1 MTNGPVRSLRFDL
14 IPAHLDFG
22 TVKVE
27 VSTLGLSADSLVIGT
42 TLRTSTLESVSCLAV
57 VGQHVACG
65 HFSGHLVALRL
76 PSGKSKKIEQCS
88 ERDQHRG
95 AALRFLCWN
104 DAGTELISVDDTGV
118 AILSRLDFNKKNY
131 VHAFLFCGPSPVRAL
146 DFRFDQAMFCT
157 ENNEVNVVDVG
168 TLDQSLVGEQNCKIP
183 VVSCLWTSDGK
194 MCLVYENLH
203 IFIYESENLAVAV
216 KTYDLRET
224 LSAAYTSEI
233 SVNGNALATAW
244 EDPASG
250 RLIASSNSH
259 CCLMTDQ
266 RQLIFLEIGDEL
278 TVKLA
283 FAMDGRE
290 IIAGVMDS
298 EEIFLIGPGRRVSRI
313 GATRNILRMPS
324 VEETSAA
331 ARPTLSSI
339 VDSTSSILE
348 RVIVS
353 NDNTRREITETIG
366 GMTSSITSKIAPSLN
381 TIVENFRRH
390 VDHSTYGTAEGQ
402 LIAES
407 TETNS
412 SCGNDIEVAEE
423 IGHDTSVVVVRRH
436 LGAGKKKRRRKMDG
450 EEDEEQEDESN
461 REDTSSPLSIDAR
474 DRLRD
479 VRQLV
484 ARIGSGQSLDPPVG
498 SPIPISPRL
507 CTTASSY
514 SPNPPE
520 NAASPGSG
528 VVDEEDDEKAESSES
543 EELASSLDAVFERN
557 ISLAQPVEEPPTCLG
572 LNDEAP
578 KKLELQK
585 EKLDKAVIVNDL
597 VDIWTEISLP
607 YTPSSL
613 SANGETFLMCHR
625 KRHPRWVAIDK
636 LKRKNTEWIAAQFL
650 ADQLETSENGGFYWR
665 VRKGIAQM
673 CIELTPNAVW
683 MDGAP
688 IASACALAS
697 KDAWYVTGDTVAVK
711 MELPEEGYHHEMP
724 CEWPIRSLSATRD
737 AVWAIRDDTGEM
749 VVRVGMNNCR
759 TGTDWVSLD
768 IEIPGKLVAV
778 KLVETVGFLL
788 NEFGNLWM
796 VKGVDA
802 FHPYGNGDSFMSVCT
817 PMAGRKGLPHP
828 TQWRMTASTRGLFIT
843 AGRMLFASRV
853 AVSGH
858 RFPHVIP
865 QKLRHYD
872 KFTMLAAGAL
882 VDDSSTHGVFACR
895 PNSELFG
902 FRPALQTFATTT
914 LPLANGQTST
924 VTSVAAIPERLIA
937 LDSCG
942 ALSERRL
949 KGSDLE
955 WKTVDTNGG
964 TLLSAAVCEHGLWA
978 VTSANEVVY
987 MGNGDTQ
994 WHLVES
1000 PHKATLHE
1008 IRCSRDGRYVWVL
1021 SASEKRVWARS
1032 AVAEL
1037 TPMGIKWVE
1046 ASSEPHL
1053 LELAVGCNVVW
1064 GLAND
1069 GTLYRLRGL
1078 AANNP
1083 AGNYWRALPM
1093 RLRAISV
1100 DASNGLWGV
1109 DEQGSLV
1116 RHVTDV
1122 YKFADAP
1129 PVDFG
1134 PHSGFEFI

>member
-1 MTNGPVRSLRFDL
+1 V
-14 IPAHLDFG
+14 
-22 TVKVE
+22 
-27 VSTLGLSADSLVIGT
+27 
-42 TLRTSTLESVSCLAV
+42 
-57 VGQHVACG
+57 
-65 HFSGHLVALRL
+65 
-76 PSGKSKKIEQCS
+76 
-88 ERDQHRG
+88 
-95 AALRFLCWN
+95 
-104 DAGTELISVDDTGV
+104 
-118 AILSRLDFNKKNY
+118 
-131 VHAFLFCGPSPVRAL
+131 
-146 DFRFDQAMFCT
+146 
-157 ENNEVNVVDVG
+157 
-168 TLDQSLVGEQNCKIP
+168 
-183 VVSCLWTSDGK
+183 
-194 MCLVYENLH
+194 
-203 IFIYESENLAVAV
+203 
-216 KTYDLRET
+216 
-224 LSAAYTSEI
+224 
-233 SVNGNALATAW
+233 
-244 EDPASG
+244 
-250 RLIASSNSH
+250 
-259 CCLMTDQ
+259 
-266 RQLIFLEIGDEL
+266 
-278 TVKLA
+278 
-283 FAMDGRE
+283 
-290 IIAGVMDS
+290 
-298 EEIFLIGPGRRVSRI
+298 
-313 GATRNILRMPS
+313 
-324 VEETSAA
+324 
-331 ARPTLSSI
+331 
-339 VDSTSSILE
+339 
-348 RVIVS
+348 
-353 NDNTRREITETIG
+353 
-366 GMTSSITSKIAPSLN
+366 TSSITSKIAPSLN
-381 TIVENFRRH
+381 TIVENFRHH

-412 SCGNDIEVAEE
+412 SCGNDIGKEVAEE
-423 IGHDTSVVVVRRH
+423 IGHDTSVVV
-436 LGAGKKKRRRKMDG
+436 
-450 EEDEEQEDESN
+450 
-461 REDTSSPLSIDAR
+461 
-474 DRLRD
+474 
-479 VRQLV
+479 
-484 ARIGSGQSLDPPVG
+484 
-498 SPIPISPRL
+498 
-507 CTTASSY
+507 
-514 SPNPPE
+514 
-520 NAASPGSG
+520 
-528 VVDEEDDEKAESSES
+528 
-543 EELASSLDAVFERN
+543 
-557 ISLAQPVEEPPTCLG
+557 
-572 LNDEAP
+572 
-578 KKLELQK
+578 
-585 EKLDKAVIVNDL
+585 
-597 VDIWTEISLP
+597 ISLP

-613 SANGETFLMCHR
+613 SANGGMFLMCHR

-636 LKRKNTEWIAAQFL
+636 LKRKNTEWIAAQLL

-683 MDGAP
+683 MDH
-688 IASACALAS
+688 ALAS
-697 KDAWYVTGDTVAVK
+697 KDAWYVAGDTVAVK

-796 VKGVDA
+796 VKGVDG

-817 PMAGRKGLPHP
+817 PIAGRKGLPHP

-1116 RHVTDV
+1116 RHVTEC
-1122 YKFADAP
+1122 ACRSLPTRHTGWISAW
-1129 PVDFG
+1129 
-1134 PHSGFEFI
+1134 HSGFEFI